1 MIIVQKY
8 GGSSVADNDRLL
20 RVAHK
25 IKKVY
30 DEGYDV
36 VVAVS
41 AQGKTTDFLIGKAR
55 SISDRVSLR
64 ELDVLL
70 STGEIQSMALL
81 SMMLESI
88 GVPAISL
95 NGIQAGI
102 SADGEYGDGRILKID
117 TSRILREL
125 KQRRVVVVAGFQALN
140 DKDDFIT
147 LGRGGSDTTAVAL
160 AAALS
165 AEKCEIYSDVDGV
178 FTADPRVV
186 KNARKLDKVSYD
198 DMIDLAC
205 MGAKVLN
212 NRAVSLAKK
221 YRVRLKAKSSF
232 EEKHGTE
239 ICTTGLEDSVITSVT
254 AQRNV
259 KMVTVLGVEDIGE
272 YLDSLKEKDVSI
284 DNLFYDK
291 HKQRLSFTVKAEMA
305 ERLLN
310 VEHVTDISKIS
321 VVGIGLYGRTE
332 ILSRIFM
339 VLVTNG
345 IDVNMVDCS
354 DTRIS
359 IAVMEEKTDV
369 ALNLLHDAFI
379 ECKV

>member
-20 RVAHK
+20 RVARK
-25 IKKVY
+25 IKKTY

-55 SISDRVSLR
+55 SISEKVSLR

-88 GVPAISL
+88 GVPAVSL
-95 NGIQAGI
+95 NGVQAGI
-102 SADGEYGDGRILKID
+102 SANGEYGDGRILKID
-117 TSRILREL
+117 TTRILKEL
-125 KQRRVVVVAGFQALN
+125 EQNRVVIVAGFQALN
-140 DKDDFIT
+140 SSEDFIT

-160 AAALS
+160 AAALK

-186 KNARKLDKVSYD
+186 KNARKLDAVSYD

-232 EEKHGTE
+232 EEKAGTE
-239 ICTTGLEDSVITSVT
+239 IGVSGLEDSVITSVT

-259 KMVTVLGVEDIGE
+259 KLVTVLGVEDIGA
-272 YLDSLKEKDVSI
+272 YMDSLKEREVSI

-291 HKQRLSFTVKAEMA
+291 HKQRLSFTVKAEAA

-310 VEHVTDISKIS
+310 VEHMVDVSKIS

-339 VLVTNG
+339 VLLANA

-359 IAVMEEKTDV
+359 VAVMEEKTDL

-379 ECKV
+379 G

>member
-36 VVAVS
+36 VVVVS
-41 AQGKTTDFLIGKAR
+41 AQGKTTDFLIEKAK
-55 SISDRVSLR
+55 SISDKVSLR

-81 SMMLESI
+81 SMMLESV
-88 GVPAISL
+88 GVPAVSL

-117 TSRILREL
+117 TKRILREL
-125 KQRRVVVVAGFQALN
+125 EQKKVVIVAGFQALN
-140 DKDDFIT
+140 VKEDFIT

-160 AAALS
+160 AAALN
-165 AEKCEIYSDVDGV
+165 AERCEIYSDVDGV

-186 KNARKLDKVSYD
+186 KGARKLERISYD

-221 YRVRLKAKSSF
+221 YRVKLKAKSSF
-232 EEKHGTE
+232 EEKAGTE
-239 ICTTGLEDSVITSVT
+239 IGVSGLEDSVITGVT
-254 AQRNV
+254 AQRGV
-259 KMVTVLGVEDIGE
+259 KMVTVLGVEDIGA
-272 YLDSLKEKDVSI
+272 YLDSLEERDVSI

-291 HKQRLSFTVKAEMA
+291 HKQRLTFTVKVELA

-310 VEHVTDISKIS
+310 VDHVADVSKIS
-321 VVGIGLYGRTE
+321 VVGVGLYGRME
-332 ILSRIFM
+332 LLSRVFM
-339 VLVTNG
+339 VLLKNG

-359 IAVMEEKTDV
+359 VAVGEDKTDL
-369 ALNLLHDAFI
+369 ALNLLHDEFI
-379 ECKV
+379 G

>member
-30 DEGYDV
+30 DKGFDV

-88 GVPAISL
+88 GVPAVSL

-117 TSRILREL
+117 TRRILREL
-125 KQRRVVVVAGFQALN
+125 EQRKVVIVAGFQALN
-140 DKDDFIT
+140 GNEDFIT

-160 AAALS
+160 AAALK

-186 KNARKLDKVSYD
+186 KNARKLDVVSYD

-232 EEKHGTE
+232 EEKEGTE
-239 ICTTGLEDSVITSVT
+239 IGANGLEDSVITSVT

-259 KMVTVLGVEDIGE
+259 KMVTVLGVEDIGV
-272 YLDSLKEKDVSI
+272 YLDSLKEREVSI

-291 HKQRLSFTVKAEMA
+291 HKQRLTFTVKAELA

-310 VEHVTDISKIS
+310 VEHVADVSKIS
-321 VVGIGLYGRTE
+321 VVGVGLYGRME
-332 ILSRIFM
+332 ILSRVFM
-339 VLVTNG
+339 VLLKNE

-359 IAVMEEKTDV
+359 VAVNEEKTDL
-369 ALNLLHDAFI
+369 ALNLLHDEFI
-379 ECKV
+379 G

>member
-1 MIIVQKY
+1 MIVVQKY
-8 GGSSVADNDRLL
+8 GGSSVADNDRL
-20 RVAHK
+20 RHVAEK
-25 IKKVY
+25 IKRTY
-30 DEGYDV
+30 DEGFDV

-41 AQGKTTDFLIGKAR
+41 AQGKTTDFLIDKAR
-55 SISDRVSLR
+55 SISENIVKR

-81 SMMLESI
+81 SMMLHSL

-102 SADGEYGDGRILKID
+102 SASGEYGDARISEIDTKRILE
-117 TSRILREL
+117 EL
-125 KQRRVVVVAGFQALN
+125 GKRQVVIVAGFQAKN
-140 DKDDFIT
+140 EQDDFIT

-165 AEKCEIYSDVDGV
+165 AGRCEIYSDVDGV

-186 KNARKLDKVSYD
+186 KNAKKLDKISYD

-221 YRVRLKAKSSF
+221 YRIRLRAKSSF
-232 EEKHGTE
+232 EEKSGTE
-239 ICTTGLEDSVITSVT
+239 ICATGLEDSVITSVT
-254 AQRNV
+254 ADRNV
-259 KMVTVLGVEDIGE
+259 KMVTVSGVEDIGAF
-272 YLDSLKEKDVSI
+272 LDSLKERNVSI

-291 HKQRLSFTVKAEMA
+291 HKMRLSFTVKAVWA

-310 VEHVTDISKIS
+310 VESMRNVSKVS
-321 VVGIGLYGRTE
+321 VVGVGLYGRTE
-332 ILSRIFM
+332 ILSKIFS
-339 VLVTNG
+339 VLLVHR
-345 IDVNMVDCS
+345 IDVSMVDCS

-359 IAVMEEKTDV
+359 IAVAAEDTDV
-369 ALNLLHDAFI
+369 TLNLLHDAFI
-379 ECKV
+379 A